1 MWAALLLSAEIPSPC
16 TGTGPH
22 TLNRGV
28 NLSALCGV
36 RHKEQASSAAT
47 KRAERGDLICRLL
60 QEMVDGLSPS
70 GDDALML
77 LGDDIS
83 PIKHLHL
90 VSGSGNRDEDDAT
103 LHVICDKVLADA
115 GCALV
120 VSDYS
125 PLEKNAPRPSIRLAI
140 TSGHTQEQLEAC
152 AAAIGKAAALVFNAV
167 AQ

>member
-1 MWAALLLSAEIPSPC
+1 
-16 TGTGPH
+16 
-22 TLNRGV
+22 
-28 NLSALCGV
+28 
-36 RHKEQASSAAT
+36 
-47 KRAERGDLICRLL
+47 
-60 QEMVDGLSPS
+60 MVDGLSPS

-152 AAAIGKAAALVFNAV
+152 AAAIGEAAALVFNAV